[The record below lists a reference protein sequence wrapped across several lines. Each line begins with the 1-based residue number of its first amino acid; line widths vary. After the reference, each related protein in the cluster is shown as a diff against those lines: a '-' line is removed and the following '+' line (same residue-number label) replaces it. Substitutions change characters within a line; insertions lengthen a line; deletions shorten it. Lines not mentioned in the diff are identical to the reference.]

1 MHLQIRVNKTEQRPG
16 WGELWLEWAEQGQ
29 VGLCRQTLQIPPPP
43 PIDFLPVLL
52 GKGRCNRT
60 RRKPHPHFFF

>member
-29 VGLCRQTLQIPPPP
+29 VGLCRQTLQIPPP
-43 PIDFLPVLL
+43 
-52 GKGRCNRT
+52 T
-60 RRKPHPHFFF
+60 PH